1 MTTKSDEIDA
11 LGIELHTNA
20 LRSLG
25 DIRDFIPRPAVEDVV
40 NLAAYVDFHDNR
52 PEGNQP
58 LYQDCRTTLEAV
70 IAVATATHNGEILA
84 LGAKS
89 RFVHDASAIYSENL
103 ANTGSLIG
111 LVRNTPR

>member
-25 DIRDFIPRPAVEDVV
+25 DIRDFIPKPAIEDVM
-40 NLAAYVDFHDNR
+40 NLAVYVDFHDSH
-52 PEGNQP
+52 PGGNQP
-58 LYQDCRTTLEAV
+58 LYQECRTTLEAV
-70 IAVATATHNGEILA
+70 VAVAMATQNDEILA

-89 RFVHDASAIYSENL
+89 RFVREASAIYGENL
-103 ANTGSLIG
+103 AKTGSLIG
-111 LVRNTPR
+111 LIRNTP